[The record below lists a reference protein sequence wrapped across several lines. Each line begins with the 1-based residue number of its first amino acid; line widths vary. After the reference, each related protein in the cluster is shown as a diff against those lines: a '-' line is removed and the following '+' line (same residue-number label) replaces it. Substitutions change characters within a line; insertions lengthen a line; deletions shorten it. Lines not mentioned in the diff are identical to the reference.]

1 LLDEAAV
8 ALADCLLFDL
18 PPRPPALA
26 LALALAP
33 LPLSTMLL
41 AEGLG
46 LGSDAPVEEGD
57 HQSCVLLEADQ
68 SVEDDSA
75 H

>member
-18 PPRPPALA
+18 APRLLA
-26 LALALAP
+26 LALALTP
-33 LPLSTMLL
+33 PPSSTMPLGD
-41 AEGLG
+41 GLG
-46 LGSDAPVEEGD
+46 LGWDAPVDEGD